1 MRPKVYLAGAI
12 TGLNYDESEDWRKQA
27 KQLLDTVGIAG
38 FSPLRQKEYLRNQ
51 GELEGSYDF
60 KPLSTARG
68 IMTRDFNDVQTSDAL
83 LIGIY
88 GTTKVSVGTA
98 MEAGWAWMMHKPT
111 VVWAEEENI
120 HLVHPMFR
128 ETVSYRVD
136 SLEDAVHTI
145 SSILLP

>member
-68 IMTRDFNDVQTSDAL
+68 IMTRDFNDVQTSDA
-83 LIGIY
+83 
-88 GTTKVSVGTA
+88 
-98 MEAGWAWMMHKPT
+98 WMMHKPT